1 VKVRVG
7 AGVETNPNFG
17 GSEKKIWLLREI
29 KDSII

>member
-1 VKVRVG
+1 MSVG
-7 AGVETNPNFG
+7 AGVETEILNFG